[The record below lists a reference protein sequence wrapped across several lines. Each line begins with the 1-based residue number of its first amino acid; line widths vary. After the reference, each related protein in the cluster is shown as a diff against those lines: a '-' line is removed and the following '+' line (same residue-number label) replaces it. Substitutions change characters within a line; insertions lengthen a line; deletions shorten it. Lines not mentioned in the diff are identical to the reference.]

1 MDENIIISRV
11 TEHYPDAIIDVAGED
26 CSFQLYIISKQ
37 FEGKNTLQRQQSIL
51 SLFKDELANGQLHA
65 LSVKAKTKKE
75 QAIQAGSGLVQIKL
89 CGQHDTSNT

>member
-11 TEHYPDAIIDVAGED
+11 SAHFPDAIIEVAGED
-26 CSFQLYIISKQ
+26 CSFQLYVISKQ

-51 SLFKDELANGQLHA
+51 ALFKQELASGKLHA
-65 LSVKAKTKKE
+65 LSIKAKTTKE

-89 CGQHDTSNT
+89 